1 MTNPT
6 TSQLLL
12 LNQLLFLKTRNFV
25 AGRLLWLSSLC
36 IRLARACIK
45 LAEAL

>member
-12 LNQLLFLKTRNFV
+12 LNQLLFLKMRNFI
-25 AGRLLWLSSLC
+25 AGQLLWLSSLC
-36 IRLARACIK
+36 IRLARVCIK